1 MRFMKPLLG
10 VIVSALLSASAMAAT
25 IDLAGVKVED
35 SAVVGGAKLP
45 LNGAGIRV
53 KFLKIYVGELFVG
66 KKVHTLQELIAAPGP
81 KRLKMTFLR
90 EVDSNAFGK
99 LLTRGVQDNVA
110 KDQFSRMVPGLIRMG
125 EMFGSNKSLGPG
137 DVVTDD
143 WIPGTGLVVSVNGK
157 VQGEPITDPEFFQ
170 GLMSIWF
177 GPNPGDWKLKDAM
190 LDVK

>member
-1 MRFMKPLLG
+1 MRFIKPLVG
-10 VIVSALLSASAMAAT
+10 AIMFALLSVSAMAAPSE
-25 IDLAGVKVED
+25 LAGVKID
-35 SAVVGGAKLP
+35 SSATVAGVNLP

-53 KFLKIYVGELFVG
+53 KFLKIYVGELYVS
-66 KKVHTLQELIAAPGP
+66 KKVHTLEELLAAPGP

-90 EVDSNAFGK
+90 EVDASAFGK

-110 KDQFSRMVPGLIRMG
+110 KDQYSRMVPGLIRMG
-125 EMFGSNKSLGPG
+125 EIFGSNKSLAPG
-137 DVVTDD
+137 DTVTND
-143 WIPGTGLVVSVNGK
+143 WIPGTGLVVTVKGK

>member
-157 VQGEPITDPEFFQ
+157 VQGEPITDPEFFH

>member
-1 MRFMKPLLG
+1 MRFIKPLVG
-10 VIVSALLSASAMAAT
+10 AIMFALLSVSAMAAPSE
-25 IDLAGVKVED
+25 LAGVKID
-35 SAVVGGAKLP
+35 SSSTVAGVNLP

-53 KFLKIYVGELFVG
+53 KFLKIYVGELYVS
-66 KKVHTLQELIAAPGP
+66 KKVHTLEELLAAPGP

-90 EVDSNAFGK
+90 EVDASAFGK

-110 KDQFSRMVPGLIRMG
+110 KDQYSRMVPGLIRMG
-125 EMFGSNKSLGPG
+125 EIFGSNKSLAPG
-137 DVVTDD
+137 DTVTND
-143 WIPGTGLVVSVNGK
+143 WIPGTGLVVTVKGK

>member
-110 KDQFSRMVPGLIRMG
+110 KDQYSRMVPGLIRMG

-137 DVVTDD
+137 DVVTND
-143 WIPGTGLVVSVNGK
+143 WIPGTGLVVTVKGK

>member
-90 EVDSNAFGK
+90 EVDSSAFGK

-110 KDQFSRMVPGLIRMG
+110 KDQYSRMVPGLIRMG

-137 DVVTDD
+137 DVVTND
-143 WIPGTGLVVSVNGK
+143 WIPGTGLVVTVKGK
-157 VQGEPITDPEFFQ
+157 VQGEPITDPEFFH

>member
-125 EMFGSNKSLGPG
+125 EMFGSIKSLGPG

-157 VQGEPITDPEFFQ
+157 V
-170 GLMSIWF
+170 
-177 GPNPGDWKLKDAM
+177 PNPGDWKLKDAM

>member
-110 KDQFSRMVPGLIRMG
+110 KDQYSRMVPGLIRMG

-137 DVVTDD
+137 DVVTND

-157 VQGEPITDPEFFQ
+157 VQGEPITDPEFFH

>member
-1 MRFMKPLLG
+1 MRYFKPLL
-10 VIVSALLSASAMAAT
+10 SALLCTLLCMPTLAAT
-25 IDLAGVKVED
+25 IDIAGVKVED
-35 SAVVGGAKLP
+35 STTVGGVKLP
-45 LNGAGIRV
+45 LNGAGTRI
-53 KFLKIYVGELFVG
+53 KFVKIYVGELFVS
-66 KKVHTLQELIAAPGP
+66 KKVHTLQELVAAPGP

-90 EVDSNAFGK
+90 EVDSSAFGK

-110 KDQFSRMVPGLIRMG
+110 KDQYSRMVPGLIRMG

-137 DVVTDD
+137 DVVTND
-143 WIPGTGLVVSVNGK
+143 WIPGTGLVVTVNGK
-157 VQGEPITDPEFFQ
+157 VQGEPITDPEFFH

>member
-90 EVDSNAFGK
+90 EVDSSAFGK

-125 EMFGSNKSLGPG
+125 EMFGSIKSLGPG

-143 WIPGTGLVVSVNGK
+143 WIPGTGLVVTVNGK
-157 VQGEPITDPEFFQ
+157 VQGEPITDPEFFH

>member
-90 EVDSNAFGK
+90 EVDSK

-125 EMFGSNKSLGPG
+125 EMFGSIKSLGPG

-157 VQGEPITDPEFFQ
+157 VQGEPITDPEFFH

>member
-137 DVVTDD
+137 DAVTND
-143 WIPGTGLVVSVNGK
+143 WIPGTGLVVTVKGK
-157 VQGEPITDPEFFQ
+157 VQGEPITDPEFFH

>member
-1 MRFMKPLLG
+1 M
-10 VIVSALLSASAMAAT
+10 
-25 IDLAGVKVED
+25 
-35 SAVVGGAKLP
+35 
-45 LNGAGIRV
+45 
-53 KFLKIYVGELFVG
+53 
-66 KKVHTLQELIAAPGP
+66 HTLQELVAAPGP

-90 EVDSNAFGK
+90 EVDSSAFGK

-110 KDQFSRMVPGLIRMG
+110 KDQYSRMVPGLIRMG

-137 DVVTDD
+137 DAVTND
-143 WIPGTGLVVSVNGK
+143 WIPGTGLVVTVKGK
-157 VQGEPITDPEFFQ
+157 VQGEPITDPEFFH

>member
-90 EVDSNAFGK
+90 EVDSSAFGK

-125 EMFGSNKSLGPG
+125 EMFGSIKSLGPG

-143 WIPGTGLVVSVNGK
+143 WIPGTGLVVTVKGK
-157 VQGEPITDPEFFQ
+157 VQGEPITDPEFFH

>member
-90 EVDSNAFGK
+90 EVNSSAFGK

-125 EMFGSNKSLGPG
+125 EMFGSIKSLGPG

-143 WIPGTGLVVSVNGK
+143 WIPGTGLVVTVNGK
-157 VQGEPITDPEFFQ
+157 VQGEPITDPEFFH

>member
-125 EMFGSNKSLGPG
+125 EMFGSIKSLGPG

-143 WIPGTGLVVSVNGK
+143 WIPGTGLVVTVKGK
-157 VQGEPITDPEFFQ
+157 VQGEPITDPEFFH

>member
-125 EMFGSNKSLGPG
+125 EMFGSIKSLGPG

-143 WIPGTGLVVSVNGK
+143 WIPGTGLVVTVNGK
-157 VQGEPITDPEFFQ
+157 VQGEPITDPEFFH

-190 LDVK
+190 LDNK

>member
-125 EMFGSNKSLGPG
+125 EMFGSIKSLGPG
-137 DVVTDD
+137 DVVTND
-143 WIPGTGLVVSVNGK
+143 WIPGTGLVVTVKGK

>member
-125 EMFGSNKSLGPG
+125 EMFGSIKSLGPG

-157 VQGEPITDPEFFQ
+157 VQGEPITDPEFFH

>member
-90 EVDSNAFGK
+90 EVDSSAFGK

-125 EMFGSNKSLGPG
+125 EMFGSIKSLGPG

-157 VQGEPITDPEFFQ
+157 VQGEPITDPEFFH

>member
-66 KKVHTLQELIAAPGP
+66 KKVHWAPAMWSPMTGFP
-81 KRLKMTFLR
+81 APAWWSASTAKFRVNRLP
-90 EVDSNAFGK
+90 
-99 LLTRGVQDNVA
+99 TRS
-110 KDQFSRMVPGLIRMG
+110 FS
-125 EMFGSNKSLGPG
+125 
-137 DVVTDD
+137 TD
-143 WIPGTGLVVSVNGK
+143 
-157 VQGEPITDPEFFQ
+157 
-170 GLMSIWF
+170 
-177 GPNPGDWKLKDAM
+177 
-190 LDVK
+190 

>member
-125 EMFGSNKSLGPG
+125 EMFGSIKSLGPG

-143 WIPGTGLVVSVNGK
+143 WIPGTGLVVTVNGK

>member
-10 VIVSALLSASAMAAT
+10 VIVSALLSASALAAPAE
-25 IDLAGVKVED
+25 LAGVKIED
-35 SAVVGGAKLP
+35 HAVVGGAKLP

-90 EVDSNAFGK
+90 EVDSSAFGK

-125 EMFGSNKSLGPG
+125 EMFGSIKSLGPG

-143 WIPGTGLVVSVNGK
+143 WIPGTGLVVTVNGK
-157 VQGEPITDPEFFQ
+157 VQGEPITDPEFFH

>member
-90 EVDSNAFGK
+90 EVDSSAFGK

-110 KDQFSRMVPGLIRMG
+110 KDQYSRMVPGLIRMG
-125 EMFGSNKSLGPG
+125 EMFGSIKSLGPG

-143 WIPGTGLVVSVNGK
+143 WIPGTGLVVTVNGK
-157 VQGEPITDPEFFQ
+157 VQGEPITDPEFFH

>member
-66 KKVHTLQELIAAPGP
+66 KKVHTLQELIAAPSP

-90 EVDSNAFGK
+90 EVDSSAFGK

-110 KDQFSRMVPGLIRMG
+110 KDQYSRMVPGLIRMG

-137 DVVTDD
+137 DAVTND
-143 WIPGTGLVVSVNGK
+143 WIPGTGLVVTVKGK
-157 VQGEPITDPEFFQ
+157 VQGEPITDPEFFH